1 MSQET
6 PSQIETQKDQVLP
19 AKKEVKPLDEAA
31 QKENADKRKIQE
43 FASQIAEDPKIFL
56 EKIQKDPK
64 FASENKQLI
73 VQAVMQIHK
82 LIFEDRDQI
91 TNRLW
96 NDGITGK

>member
-6 PSQIETQKDQVLP
+6 PAQIETQKDQVLP

-43 FASQIAEDPKIFL
+43 FASEIAEDLKIFL